1 MCWFPEGRWGDAP
14 VLHELERQGLHLKTG
29 GRELTDHL
37 PIAQAGEL
45 LYKVL
50 SGH

>member
-1 MCWFPEGRWGDAP
+1 MCWCPERHRGDVP
-14 VLHELERQGLHLKTG
+14 GLHELERQGLHLKTG
-29 GRELTDHL
+29 GRGLTDHL